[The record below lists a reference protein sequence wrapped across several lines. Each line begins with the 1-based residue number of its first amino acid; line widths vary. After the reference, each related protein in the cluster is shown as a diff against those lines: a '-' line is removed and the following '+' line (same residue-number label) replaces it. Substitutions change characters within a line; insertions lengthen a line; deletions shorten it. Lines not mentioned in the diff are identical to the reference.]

1 MKQQVI
7 ALDTILNKALELYK
21 GSQEDKDRLKEL
33 QALYLKRMGPNGEF
47 TDEQFNEFALL
58 QAKVYINAFAELH
71 YNEVI

>member
-21 GSQEDKDRLKEL
+21 GSQVDKDRLKEL
-33 QALYLKRMGPNGEF
+33 QALYLKRQVVEF

>member
-7 ALDTILNKALELYK
+7 ALDTILNKALELYR
-21 GSQEDKDRLKEL
+21 GTQEDKDRLKEL
-33 QALYLKRMGPNGEF
+33 QALYLKRQVLEF